1 MGDAASWKNTAHRA
15 SKWLELAESES
26 EHQLKGKRKW
36 KWMPQKWKWIVQQ
49 TATSCGSLIVYTLEM
64 VKVIFYQKE
73 QESKNKL
80 KILES
85 QGWKKRRVKVKL
97 NGTVAG
103 NTRCVVK
110 QKGKN
115 ARILEWNILELK
127 GEHTEGWQCWVMFSV
142 LILMLSDLF
151 CSYSHVLGTF
161 CTHHDNTAGKWFP
174 GLEMREQC
182 ACEGKLCH
190 CSILHIHLYQTL
202 LKNRHL
208 DFLILLCGQKS
219 SGFKAFSF
227 PKTLFKLIFLS

>member
-1 MGDAASWKNTAHRA
+1 MGDAASWKNTAPRA
-15 SKWLELAESES
+15 SKWLELGESES

-49 TATSCGSLIVYTLEM
+49 TATSCGSLIVYTLEK

-127 GEHTEGWQCWVMFSV
+127 GEHTG
-142 LILMLSDLF
+142 LTMLGDVF
-151 CSYSHVLGTF
+151 CSYSHVEWSFLF
-161 CTHHDNTAGKWFP
+161 LFSCAGY
-174 GLEMREQC
+174 
-182 ACEGKLCH
+182 
-190 CSILHIHLYQTL
+190 ILY
-202 LKNRHL
+202 
-208 DFLILLCGQKS
+208 
-219 SGFKAFSF
+219 
-227 PKTLFKLIFLS
+227 PPW